1 MTHREDAR
9 RIVCRYLFQETVLT
23 HDDEGG
29 R

>member
-1 MTHREDAR
+1 MKDAR
-9 RIVCRYLFQETVLT
+9 QIVCRYLFQKTVLT